1 MCKSKQKNSLNS
13 YKEKI
18 MDTIKFNELQKEL
31 IENNSTE
38 LKKTKTKKQI
48 DKSIKYVYVKD
59 NEGYVFKIPENE
71 LNDSYTVI
79 TEKDWADQSGETYY
93 KATFSHGGARKG
105 AGRKQ
110 LHRDISIRITL
121 GEKDLINY
129 IRKNS
134 IEPTDVLKRLL
145 T

>member
-1 MCKSKQKNSLNS
+1 MCKSKQKNSLYS

-18 MDTIKFNELQKEL
+18 MDTIKFNEL
-31 IENNSTE
+31 IENSSTN
-38 LKKTKTKKQI
+38 LKKI
-48 DKSIKYVYVKD
+48 NKSTKYVYVKD

-71 LNDSYTVI
+71 LNDSYTII
-79 TEKDWADQSGETYY
+79 TEKEWADQSGETYY
-93 KATFSHGGARKG
+93 KTTFSHGGARKG

-129 IRKNS
+129 IRENS